1 MNANSPIEVRDLR
14 QQDWIWTSKQILF
27 HKDINGNTYKVY
39 CGLASY
45 ANNDTQQAYPSVN
58 TLSSKLHIARNTV
71 MRAITVLESCGFIHI
86 DKTKGEHNVY
96 SLLEVSGVQRKK
108 DIPTLETPRSDAER
122 FFDGVACLRMKKE
135 TTESETVR
143 AMLKAFSQNYPQAS
157 KEAVWKEVKA
167 FEQYWTESTLNGS
180 KQRWETEKTFDISR
194 RLARWFM
201 NKKEFA
207 VELKGK
213 KQNRIV

>member
-1 MNANSPIEVRDLR
+1 MNANQTIEVRDLR

-58 TLSSKLHIARNTV
+58 TLSSKLNMARNTV
-71 MRAITVLESCGFIHI
+71 MRAITILESCGFIHI

-96 SLLEVSGVQRKK
+96 SLLEVSTTKRKK
-108 DIPTLETPRSDAER
+108 EIPEIDTPRSEAER
-122 FFDGVACLRMKKE
+122 FFTGVAGLRMKIE
-135 TTESETVR
+135 TAESETVR
-143 AMLKAFSQNYPQAS
+143 EMLKAFSQNYPQAS
-157 KEAVWKEVKA
+157 KEAIWKEVKA
-167 FEQYWTESTLNGS
+167 FEQYWTESTLTGS
-180 KQRWETEKTFDISR
+180 KQRWETEKTFDVSR

-207 VELKGK
+207 GSLKTK